1 MGIRILTDS
10 AGDLRPQEI
19 ENLQIV
25 ELPIVIVVDDQE
37 FYENETIQK
46 SEVYDRLKE
55 GKRVTTAQITL
66 HRFLEQFKVFAEAGE
81 ACIYVALSS
90 KLSGT
95 YQAAC
100 LAKEQIVARYPDFDL
115 TIFDS
120 RSVSYGQGLMAKRAA
135 ELANQGATKEMIL
148 ESLEFY
154 REKMRIYFTVGTLEY
169 LYKGGRLSKTS
180 AVLGGIL
187 GIAPILGIENGEV
200 VVIGKQR
207 GIKKAWRKMI
217 DLLDFETQC
226 EPSVIV
232 VGNSGTQNEADRF
245 LIFLG
250 KRIQGEAPDVIL
262 PGAAIGAH
270 TGPGLQAVFYLA
282 EKEPKRLDG

>member
-1 MGIRILTDS
+1 MGMRILTDS
-10 AGDLRPQEI
+10 AGDLRPHEI
-19 ENLQIV
+19 EDLQIV
-25 ELPIVIVVDDQE
+25 ELPIVILVDDQE

-46 SEVYDRLKE
+46 REVYERLEE

-66 HRFLEQFKVFAEAGE
+66 HRFLEQFNKFASAGE
-81 ACIYVALSS
+81 PCIYVSLSS

-100 LAKEQIVARYPDFDL
+100 LAKEQIMERHPDFDL

-135 ELANQGATKEMIL
+135 ELANLGAAKETIL
-148 ESLEFY
+148 ASLIFY
-154 REKMRIYFTVGTLEY
+154 REQMRIYFTVGSLEY

-200 VVIGKQR
+200 VVVGKQR
-207 GIKKAWRKMI
+207 GVKKAWRKII
-217 DLLDFETQC
+217 DLIETETRG
-226 EPSVIV
+226 EPSLIV
-232 VGNSGTQNEADRF
+232 VGNSGAQDEADRF
-245 LIFLG
+245 ISFLG
-250 KRIQGEAPDVIL
+250 KRIQGEKPEVIL

-270 TGPGLQAVFYLA
+270 TGPGLQAVFYLK
-282 EKEPKRLDG
+282 EKESVRLDG

>member
-19 ENLQIV
+19 EDLQIV
-25 ELPIVIVVDDQE
+25 ELPIVILVDDQE

-46 SEVYDRLKE
+46 SEVYKRLEE

-66 HRFLEQFKVFAEAGE
+66 HRFLEQFKAFAEAGE
-81 ACIYVALSS
+81 SCIYVALSS

-100 LAKEQIVARYPDFDL
+100 LAKEQIMERYPNFDL

-120 RSVSYGQGLMAKRAA
+120 RSVCYGQGLMAKRAA
-135 ELANQGATKEMIL
+135 ELANQGAAKETIL
-148 ESLEFY
+148 NSLEFY
-154 REKMRIYFTVGTLEY
+154 REKMRIHFTVGTLEY

-217 DLLDFETQC
+217 DLIASETQG
-226 EPSVIV
+226 EPSVLV
-232 VGNSGTQNEADRF
+232 VGNSGAQDEADRF
-245 LIFLG
+245 LAFLG
-250 KRIQGEAPDVIL
+250 KRIQGDTPEVIL

>member
-19 ENLQIV
+19 EDLQIV
-25 ELPIVIVVDDQE
+25 ELPIVILVDDQE

-46 SEVYDRLKE
+46 SQVYERLEE

-66 HRFLEQFKVFAEAGE
+66 HRFLEQFKAFASAGE
-81 ACIYVALSS
+81 SCIYVSLSS

-100 LAKEQIVARYPDFDL
+100 LAKKQIMDRYPDFDL

-135 ELANQGATKEMIL
+135 ELVKLGASKERIL
-148 ESLEFY
+148 ESLEFF
-154 REKMRIYFTVGTLEY
+154 RQEMRIHFTVGSLEY

-180 AVLGGIL
+180 ALLGGFL

-200 VVIGKQR
+200 VVVGKQR
-207 GIKKAWRKMI
+207 GVKKAWRKMI
-217 DLLDFETQC
+217 DLMDAETQC
-226 EPSVIV
+226 EPTVIV
-232 VGNSGTQNEADRF
+232 VGNSGTLDDVDRF
-245 LIFLG
+245 VRLMN
-250 KRIQGEAPDVIL
+250 KRIPGMNPDVIL

-282 EKEPKRLDG
+282 KKEPERSDG

>member
-19 ENLQIV
+19 EDLQIV
-25 ELPIVIVVDDQE
+25 ELPIVILVDDQE

-46 SEVYDRLKE
+46 SQVYDRLKE

-66 HRFLEQFKVFAEAGE
+66 HRFLEQFKAFASAGE
-81 ACIYVALSS
+81 SCIYVSLSS

-100 LAKEQIVARYPDFDL
+100 LAKKQIMDRYPDFDL

-135 ELANQGATKEMIL
+135 ELANLGVPKEMIL
-148 ESLEFY
+148 ESLNFF
-154 REKMRIYFTVGTLEY
+154 RDKMRIYFTVGTLEY

-180 AVLGGIL
+180 ALLGGLL
-187 GIAPILGIENGEV
+187 GIAPILGIENGQV

-207 GIKKAWRKMI
+207 GVKKAWRKMI
-217 DLLDFETQC
+217 DLMDVETQC
-226 EPSVIV
+226 EPTMLV
-232 VGNSGTQNEADRF
+232 VGNSGTLDDVDRF
-245 LIFLG
+245 LRLMS
-250 KRIQGEAPDVIL
+250 KRLPGVNPEVIL

-270 TGPGLQAVFYLA
+270 TGPGLQAIFYLA
-282 EKEPKRLDG
+282 EKEPEKSEG